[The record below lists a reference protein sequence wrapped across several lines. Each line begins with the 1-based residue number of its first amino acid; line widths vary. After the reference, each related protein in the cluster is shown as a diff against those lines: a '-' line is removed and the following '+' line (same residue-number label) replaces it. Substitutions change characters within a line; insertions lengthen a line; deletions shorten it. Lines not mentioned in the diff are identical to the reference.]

1 MVKGTAKQA
10 VIVTPAEHNSF
21 EQAIFIL
28 SPSATHA
35 ELSSPGEMLSLA
47 DSLAAQYCTGAVP
60 RYRLRALMRTPWIM
74 FLCGC
79 ALTGLAWYL
88 SSLLL

>member
-10 VIVTPAEHNSF
+10 VIVLPGTDDRF

-28 SPSATHA
+28 SPGSTHA

-47 DSLAAQYCTGAVP
+47 DSLAVRTAPQRRFRGL
-60 RYRLRALMRTPWIM
+60 LRAPWAA
-74 FLCGC
+74 FSAGC
-79 ALTGLAWYL
+79 ILTGLVCYL

>member
-10 VIVTPAEHNSF
+10 VIVMPSENNSF

-28 SPSATHA
+28 SPTASHTQV
-35 ELSSPGEMLSLA
+35 SSPGEMLSLA
-47 DSLAAQYCTGAVP
+47 DSLAAQYCVSTVP
-60 RYRLRALMRTPWIM
+60 RKRLRQLLRGPGTA
-74 FLCGC
+74 FSAGC
-79 ALTGLAWYL
+79 ALTGLVWYL

>member
-10 VIVTPAEHNSF
+10 VIVMPAENKSF

-28 SPSATHA
+28 SPTAA
-35 ELSSPGEMLSLA
+35 DAALSSPGEMLSLA
-47 DSLAAQYCTGAVP
+47 DSLASKYCVSAVP
-60 RYRLRALMRTPWIM
+60 RQRLRQWLRAPWAA
-74 FLCGC
+74 FSAGC
-79 ALTGLAWYL
+79 AFTGLVWYL

>member
-10 VIVTPAEHNSF
+10 VVVMPSENKSF

-28 SPSATHA
+28 SPTSTHA

-47 DSLAAQYCTGAVP
+47 DTLAAQYCVNTVS
-60 RYRLRALMRTPWIM
+60 RKRLWQRLRNPWAA
-74 FLCGC
+74 FSAGC
-79 ALTGLAWYL
+79 TLTGLAWYL

>member
-10 VIVTPAEHNSF
+10 VIVMPSENKSF

-28 SPSATHA
+28 SPTTTHA

-47 DSLAAQYCTGAVP
+47 DSLASQYCVSTVP
-60 RYRLRALMRTPWIM
+60 KNRLRQWLRAPWAA
-74 FLCGC
+74 FSAGC

>member
-10 VIVTPAEHNSF
+10 VIVMPSENKSF

-28 SPSATHA
+28 SPTSTHT

-47 DSLAAQYCTGAVP
+47 DTLAAQYCVNTVS
-60 RYRLRALMRTPWIM
+60 RKRLWQRLHNPWAA
-74 FLCGC
+74 FSAGC

-88 SSLLL
+88 SSLLI

>member
-10 VIVTPAEHNSF
+10 VIVLPGADTRF

-28 SPSATHA
+28 SPGTTHTQ
-35 ELSSPGEMLSLA
+35 LSSPGEMLSLA
-47 DSLAAQYCTGAVP
+47 DSLAAQYCISAVP
-60 RYRLRALMRTPWIM
+60 RHRLRTLLRAPWM
-74 FLCGC
+74 AFLCGC
-79 ALTGLAWYL
+79 TLTGLAWYL

>member
-10 VIVTPAEHNSF
+10 VIVMPAENKSF

-28 SPSATHA
+28 SPTATNA
-35 ELSSPGEMLSLA
+35 ELSSPGEMLHLA
-47 DSLAAQYCTGAVP
+47 DSLASQYCVSTVP
-60 RYRLRALMRTPWIM
+60 RKRLRQALHTPWAA

-79 ALTGLAWYL
+79 VLTGLAWYL
-88 SSLLL
+88 ASPLL

>member
-10 VIVTPAEHNSF
+10 VIVLPGADPRF

-28 SPSATHA
+28 SPGTSHTQ
-35 ELSSPGEMLSLA
+35 LSSPGEMLSLA
-47 DSLAAQYCTGAVP
+47 DSLAAQYCTGTVP
-60 RYRLRALMRTPWIM
+60 RYRLRALMRTPWIS
-74 FLCGC
+74 FLFGC

>member
-10 VIVTPAEHNSF
+10 VIVLPGTDDRF

-28 SPSATHA
+28 SPGSTHA

-47 DSLAAQYCTGAVP
+47 DSLAAQYCVRTAPQRRVRGL
-60 RYRLRALMRTPWIM
+60 LRAPWAA
-74 FLCGC
+74 FSAGC
-79 ALTGLAWYL
+79 ILTGLVCYL